1 MRRNVK
7 NVSLIKVYCSAN
19 FPVCAHS
26 TQTGKFVLQGR
37 KSQGGLSEKGPIIER
52 RSFIIKL
59 ALKKILIAVLAAMV
73 LGLPTVQAEETDT
86 LLRWKNGGSLP
97 GQLQESSPGT
107 IRWASPYFLD
117 DLVLDINVLD
127 SVVFPKTSNPATE
140 TFRVST
146 VSGDVW
152 IADLIGS
159 DNNTFLF
166 SSKRNGQFRVKRAAV
181 RSLEHRNHPN
191 HLFDGSELTHWK
203 LPKTKKD
210 IDDPAFLIF
219 HEPSYDWH
227 QDNEGHPQTH
237 RNRAELFHALKWPKH
252 FEIDLELA
260 FTEHPP
266 SFVFA
271 FGKNLYQALRLG
283 VWSDKLVAVQGTLS
297 QPMLTIQ
304 PEQHNIRLRLTY
316 DESTGVLRVFDFA
329 GNVLLKLEGVKPTA
343 QESGLYI
350 QNRGKNLTVR
360 ELKVYRLPVSEPT
373 TQQVDFSKPRV
384 YMMNGKVVQGKLFV
398 QKDSVYVLDTDGTQH
413 DIDLQKVS
421 RVVQPGVSSAALDVE
436 TGLPGSAYIKY
447 PDEVVLHGKVTQV
460 NAERVIL
467 QTAFADNPVTC
478 SLAGAS
484 RLHFNT
490 NRKTNGTVQNTDML
504 FHTTGNL
511 RGRVLFGENR
521 GILSIQW
528 EPLGALKPARLAS
541 NRAAHIRRFLEP
553 TLKAFQHFDT
563 AQFPHAIHL
572 QTGETF
578 PCQITDYDG
587 KTISF
592 QSPFIST
599 QHLDSANIKAL
610 EFSDRTHAPS
620 IDRTHP
626 ATASADRENG
636 IIEIDMQRLG
646 QNKDGIIEIE
656 MQRLGQNKDG
666 KAIVFRIN
674 ADDAKKMNEG
684 QLVRTR
690 EVKER
695 NPGREWMEME
705 DDTWIGLIA
714 TQPAPK
720 KDKSSSKL
728 ERALTVPRFNRDHPP
743 NHILVAKT
751 GDMKRGK
758 FLDFQGQTIQFD
770 SRLRKVSVPIDR
782 VARVVDVSGD
792 AFHQSAATQTEVRV
806 TLTDGSILIFAPLEV
821 QEDRMIGHSSVY
833 GEVSVPVSS
842 IEYLYFGEKA
852 KSFKAAFEK
861 WNIRPAKK
869 TAYGDNP

>member
-7 NVSLIKVYCSAN
+7 
-19 FPVCAHS
+19 
-26 TQTGKFVLQGR
+26 
-37 KSQGGLSEKGPIIER
+37 
-52 RSFIIKL
+52 
-59 ALKKILIAVLAAMV
+59 KILISVLAAMV
-73 LGLPTVQAEETDT
+73 LGLPTVQAEEADT

-117 DLVLDINVLD
+117 DLVLDINVLN

-146 VSGDVW
+146 VSDDVW

-159 DNNTFLF
+159 DEDTFLF
-166 SSKRNGQFRVKRAAV
+166 SSKRHGHFRVKRAAV
-181 RSLEHRNHPN
+181 RSLEHRNHSN
-191 HLFDGSELTHWK
+191 LLFDGSQLTQ
-203 LPKTKKD
+203 PT
-210 IDDPAFLIF
+210 
-219 HEPSYDWH
+219 
-227 QDNEGHPQTH
+227 
-237 RNRAELFHALKWPKH
+237 AE
-252 FEIDLELA
+252 
-260 FTEHPP
+260 
-266 SFVFA
+266 
-271 FGKNLYQALRLG
+271 
-283 VWSDKLVAVQGTLS
+283 
-297 QPMLTIQ
+297 
-304 PEQHNIRLRLTY
+304 
-316 DESTGVLRVFDFA
+316 
-329 GNVLLKLEGVKPTA
+329 PTA
-343 QESGLYI
+343 Q
-350 QNRGKNLTVR
+350 
-360 ELKVYRLPVSEPT
+360 
-373 TQQVDFSKPRV
+373 QVDLSKPRV
-384 YMMNGKVVQGKLFV
+384 YMMNGQIFQGKLFV
-398 QKDSVYVLDTDGTQH
+398 QKDSVYVLDTDGTRH

-421 RVVQPGVSSAALDVE
+421 RVVQPELPSTALDVGE
-436 TGLPGSAYIKY
+436 TGLPSSYIKY
-447 PDEVVLHGKVTQV
+447 PDEVVLRGKVTQV
-460 NAERVIL
+460 NANSVML
-467 QTAFADNPVTC
+467 QTTFADEPVTC

-484 RLHFNT
+484 RLHFDI
-490 NRKTNGTVQNTDML
+490 NRKTDGTVQRTDML
-504 FHTTGNL
+504 FHTRGNL
-511 RGRVLFGENR
+511 RGRVLFTENR

-528 EPLGALKPARLAS
+528 EPLGALKPVRLAS
-541 NRAAHIRRFLEP
+541 NRAAHIRRFLQP
-553 TLKAFQHFDT
+553 TSKVSRHFDT
-563 AQFPHAIHL
+563 TEFPHALHL

-599 QHLDSANIKAL
+599 QHLDSATTKAL

-636 IIEIDMQRLG
+636 IIEIDMQRFG

-656 MQRLGQNKDG
+656 MHRVGQDKDG

-690 EVKER
+690 KIKER

-770 SRLRKVSVPIDR
+770 SKLRKVSVPIDR

-792 AFHQSAATQTEVRV
+792 GFRQSAATQTEVRV
-806 TLTDGSILIFAPLEV
+806 TLTDGSMLIFAPLEV

-852 KSFKAAFEK
+852 RSFKAAFEK

-869 TAYGDNP
+869 PAYGDNP

>member
-1 MRRNVK
+1 M
-7 NVSLIKVYCSAN
+7 
-19 FPVCAHS
+19 
-26 TQTGKFVLQGR
+26 LQGR
-37 KSQGGLSEKGPIIER
+37 KSQGGPSEKGPIIER

-86 LLRWKNGGSLP
+86 LLRWKNGSSLP

-146 VSGDVW
+146 VSGDIW
-152 IADLIGS
+152 IADIIGS
-159 DNNTFLF
+159 DDNTFLF
-166 SSKRNGQFRVKRAAV
+166 SSKRHGEFRVSREMIYT
-181 RSLEHRNHPN
+181 LESREHTNL
-191 HLFDGSELTHWK
+191 LFDGSQLSAWK
-203 LPKTKKD
+203 LPDQNKD
-210 IDDPAFLIF
+210 DGALLLSEDVQ
-219 HEPSYDWH
+219 PSWH
-227 QDNEGHPQTH
+227 ADRGGRPQT
-237 RNRAELFHALKWPKH
+237 NTTKTNIFYAFKWPKR
-252 FEIDLELA
+252 FEIELELA
-260 FTEHPP
+260 STARPP

-271 FGKNLYQALRLG
+271 LGKNLSKTVRLETW
-283 VWSDKLVAVQGTLS
+283 VNELVVVQGTLFKTV
-297 QPMLTIQ
+297 LTIQ
-304 PEQHNIRLRLTY
+304 PDRRNFRLRITY
-316 DESTGVLRVFDFA
+316 HENTDSENTGVLKVLDLN
-329 GNVLLKLEGVKPTA
+329 GNVLLKLEGVKPTVEA
-343 QESGLYI
+343 SGIYI
-350 QNRGKNLTVR
+350 YNRGQDLRGQNLTVQNLTVR
-360 ELKVYRLPVSEPT
+360 RLRVYRQPT
-373 TQQVDFSKPRV
+373 EITNQHLDDPKPRV
-384 YMMNGKVVQGKLFV
+384 YLMSGEIVPGKLFV
-398 QKDSVYVLDTDGTQH
+398 EKNRSYIRDTDGTQR
-413 DIDLQKVS
+413 DIDLQQID

-436 TGLPGSAYIKY
+436 TELPGSAYIKY

-467 QTAFADNPVTC
+467 QTAFADDPVTC

-490 NRKTNGTVQNTDML
+490 NRKTDGTVQNTDML
-504 FHTTGNL
+504 FHATGNL
-511 RGRVLFGENR
+511 RGRVLFTENR

-578 PCQITDYDG
+578 SCQITDYDG

-599 QHLDSANIKAL
+599 QHLDSANMKAL

-620 IDRTHP
+620 IYRTHP
-626 ATASADRENG
+626 ATASADWEDG

-646 QNKDGIIEIE
+646 QNKDGIIELE
-656 MQRLGQNKDG
+656 MQRLGQDKDG

-684 QLVRTR
+684 QLVRIR

-728 ERALTVPRFNRDHPP
+728 ERALTVPRFNRDNPP

-792 AFHQSAATQTEVRV
+792 GFHQSAATQTEVRV
-806 TLTDGSILIFAPLEV
+806 TLTDGSMLIFAPLEV

-869 TAYGDNP
+869 PAYGDNP